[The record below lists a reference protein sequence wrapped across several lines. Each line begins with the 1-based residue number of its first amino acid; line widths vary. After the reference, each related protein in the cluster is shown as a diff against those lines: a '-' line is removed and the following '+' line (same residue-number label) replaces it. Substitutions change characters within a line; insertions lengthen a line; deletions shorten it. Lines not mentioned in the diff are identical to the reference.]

1 MLLQKENQ
9 ASGEDMQLFRKLTNN
24 YKLPVDW
31 SNSFNYLLKKMKE
44 FENDLFLYVHLEN
57 NILFPK
63 ATLLVE
69 ELSEDHFKLINSNIN
84 SFKPGL

>member
-9 ASGEDMQLFRKLTNN
+9 VAGEDMQLFRKLTNN

-57 NILFPK
+57 TILFPK
-63 ATLLVE
+63 ATMLAE
-69 ELSEDHFKLINSNIN
+69 EFSGNHLKLINNDSN
-84 SFKPGL
+84 SFKSGL